1 MPQPAADGFK
11 ARGAEL
17 AAGRAHQPAIGDLSA
32 TARVERR
39 LRQQARP
46 GLRIDD
52 LGLDDQRIGM
62 LVIERARHAPGS
74 VLKNPQS
81 MPRRRVA
88 VLVKNEVYG
97 TPNIDTQARTA
108 RANCSGVTPK
118 QRLK

>member
-39 LRQQARP
+39 LRQQHPP

-74 VLKNPQS
+74 VLKNPRS
-81 MPRRRVA
+81 MQRRRAA
-88 VLVKNEVYG
+88 VLAKNQVYG
-97 TPNIDTQARTA
+97 ASSSSDQARTA
-108 RANCSGVTPK
+108 RANCNGVRP
-118 QRLK
+118 